1 MSLSFTL
8 VYFIIFYFGFN
19 KHKNLVMSDN
29 SPKARKPIQRRLT
42 IARDDP
48 FLMVFMD
55 KAKKDL

>member
-8 VYFIIFYFGFN
+8 VYFGFN